1 MNYERETILEGNKI
15 QKRLQETPSTFHA
28 ASSLDRPDTRTRMA
42 GEKGARALEL
52 MSNPQAQQ
60 EANSWMKLFGMSNQ
74 GMQFN
79 QAKMLQAQPATEAG
93 NPKQEGK

>member
-1 MNYERETILEGNKI
+1 MSYERESILEGNKI
-15 QKRLQETPSTFHA
+15 QKRLQETPSSFHA

-52 MSNPQAQQ
+52 MSDPQAQE

-79 QAKMLQAQPATEAG
+79 QAKMLQAQLAAG
-93 NPKQEGK
+93 VSNPKQEGE